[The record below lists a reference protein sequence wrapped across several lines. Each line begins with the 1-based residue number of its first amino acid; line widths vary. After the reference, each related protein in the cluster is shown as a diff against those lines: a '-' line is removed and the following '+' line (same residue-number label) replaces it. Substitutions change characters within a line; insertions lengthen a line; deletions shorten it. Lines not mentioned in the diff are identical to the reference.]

1 MSKRLSEF
9 EQKIK
14 ISSNNM
20 TRVVQKNIKFLEGFL
35 TNSKADVKPNIS
47 NIIELYKSRKISN
60 LTTAENMILKLITI

>member
-1 MSKRLSEF
+1 MAQRLSEF

-20 TRVVQKNIKFLEGFL
+20 TRVVQKNVKFLEGFL

-47 NIIELYKSRKISN
+47 NIKPTSYTRVEKYQ
-60 LTTAENMILKLITI
+60 T